1 MTVALGLRAV
11 LGLRIGWLPVSVWD
25 AVDVAIVAYL
35 LYQLYYLVRGS
46 IAFNIVV
53 GIVLLYALYFAVG
66 LLGMDMLRLLLG
78 QFVSVGFIVV
88 LIIFQPEVRRFLVL
102 LGNTTLRRRSNVID
116 FLVRRFGG
124 SRLGSTDDTARA
136 GDRLAVKRA
145 MLGMAKEKTGALIVF
160 TENAGG
166 EPIGASG
173 TRLDATVSEPLLRTI
188 FDKHTPLHDGA
199 VLIERGRVYAA
210 GCVLP
215 VTDRAD
221 LPQSVG
227 LRHRAAVGLTERSRA
242 TAFVV
247 SEETGLISVARGG
260 RLLRRLSET
269 KLEEELREAF

>member
-1 MTVALGLRAV
+1 MPGPAAV
-11 LGLRIGWLPVSVWD
+11 LALSVGWLPVSVWD
-25 AVDVAIVAYL
+25 AVDVAVVAYL

-53 GIVLLYALYFAVG
+53 GIVLLYAVYFAVG
-66 LLGMDMLRLLLG
+66 QLGMDMLRLLLG

-102 LGNTTLRRRSNVID
+102 IGNTTLRRRSSVIS
-116 FLVRRFGG
+116 FLLA
-124 SRLGSTDDTARA
+124 RLGIERAAATDDTARA
-136 GDRLAVKRA
+136 GERLAVKQA
-145 MLGMAKEKTGALIVF
+145 MLAMAKTKTGALIVF

-166 EPIGASG
+166 EPIGPSG
-173 TRLDATVSEPLLRTI
+173 TRMNATVSDPLLRTI

-199 VLIERGRVYAA
+199 VLIERGRIYAA

-215 VTDRAD
+215 VTDRGD

-269 KLEEELREAF
+269 KLEEELRSAY

>member
-1 MTVALGLRAV
+1 MLGV
-11 LGLRIGWLPVSVWD
+11 SIGWLDVSVWD
-25 AVDVAIVAYL
+25 VVDVIIVAYL
-35 LYQLYYLVRGS
+35 LYQLYFLVRGS

-53 GIVLLYALYFAVG
+53 GIALLYAVYFAVG

-102 LGNTTLRRRSNVID
+102 LGNTTLRRRSNVIA
-116 FLVRRFGG
+116 FLLRRFGG
-124 SRLGSTDDTARA
+124 NRADSSADTARA
-136 GDRLAVKRA
+136 GERLAVKQA
-145 MLGMAKEKTGALIVF
+145 LLAMAKTKTGALLVF
-160 TENAGG
+160 TENAAG
-166 EPIGASG
+166 EPIGPSG
-173 TRLDATVSEPLLRTI
+173 TKLDAQVSEMLLRTI

-199 VLIERGRVYAA
+199 VLIERGKIYAA

-215 VTDRAD
+215 VTDRSD

-269 KLEEELREAF
+269 KLEEELRAAY

>member
-1 MTVALGLRAV
+1 MFGATAAFALSV
-11 LGLRIGWLPVSVWD
+11 GWLPISVWD
-25 AVDVAIVAYL
+25 AVDVAVVAYL
-35 LYQLYYLVRGS
+35 LYQVYYLVRGS

-53 GIVLLYALYFAVG
+53 GIVLLYAVYFAVG
-66 LLGMDMLRLLLG
+66 ILGMDMLRLLLG

-88 LIIFQPEVRRFLVL
+88 LIVFQPEVRRFLVL
-102 LGNTTLRRRSNVID
+102 LGNTTLRRRSSVIS
-116 FLVRRFGG
+116 FLLR
-124 SRLGSTDDTARA
+124 RLGIERAAATDDTARA
-136 GDRLAVKRA
+136 GERLAVKQA
-145 MLGMAKEKTGALIVF
+145 LLAMAKTKTGALIVF

-166 EPIGASG
+166 EPIGPSG
-173 TRLDATVSEPLLRTI
+173 TRMNATVSEPLLRTI

-199 VLIERGRVYAA
+199 VLIERGRIYAA

-215 VTDRAD
+215 VTDRSD

-247 SEETGLISVARGG
+247 SEETGLVSVARGG

-269 KLEEELREAF
+269 KLEEELRAAY